1 MNTPDPTAP
10 QNTEHPATSLSH
22 MEEALTEYSESLM
35 RESRQRFEELL
46 ARVAQRITGTVESA
60 QEALASGSF
69 FVNESTVV
77 IRYDEDL
84 TQIEIF
90 CDVGLPEP
98 YAENSVYRAAL
109 EHNLCRTYPGVSFG
123 IHPDSGRL
131 VATTALLLSMVA
143 DDEMC
148 LNTVQ
153 MLTDLAQEVRHTL
166 RLAGS

>member
-1 MNTPDPTAP
+1 MNTPGTTTP
-10 QNTEHPATSLSH
+10 QNTPQQAPSLKD
-22 MEEALTEYSESLM
+22 MEEALVESSESLM
-35 RESRQRFEELL
+35 RASRQRFEELH
-46 ARVAQRITGTVESA
+46 AHVAQRITGTVEGA

-84 TQIEIF
+84 TQVEIF

-109 EHNLCRTYPGVSFG
+109 EYNLCCTYPGVSFG

-131 VATTALLLSMVA
+131 VATTALLLSMLT

-166 RLAGS
+166 RLGGS

>member
-1 MNTPDPTAP
+1 MNTPGTAAA
-10 QNTEHPATSLSH
+10 QNTEHQAPSLKD
-22 MEEALTEYSESLM
+22 MEEALVKSCENLM
-35 RESRQRFEELL
+35 SASRQRFEEIL
-46 ARVAQRITGTVESA
+46 AQVSQRITGTVEGA
-60 QEALASGSF
+60 QEALASGCF
-69 FVNESTVV
+69 FVDGSTVV
-77 IRYDEDL
+77 IRYNEDL

-109 EHNLCRTYPGVSFG
+109 EYNLCRAYPGVSFG
-123 IHPDSGRL
+123 VHPDSGRL
-131 VATTALLLSMVA
+131 VATTALLLSMVP

-153 MLTDLAQEVRHTL
+153 MLTGFAQEVRHTL